1 MVTSKGCFPVGPLLR
16 ENVSPKLRGTESKS
30 ATCRNINWPGE
41 NIYGPVAKL
50 KNLSD
55 VHSILLG
62 VVENDFQLVTQN
74 ESYEIASEKI
84 LGKNQHL
91 LGKLIFAKWPKCACV
106 GCTQLI

>member
-41 NIYGPVAKL
+41 NLYGPVAKL
-50 KNLSD
+50 KNLSG

-62 VVENDFQLVTQN
+62 AVENDCQLFMQI
-74 ESYEIASEKI
+74 ESYKTASD
-84 LGKNQHL
+84 L
-91 LGKLIFAKWPKCACV
+91 
-106 GCTQLI
+106 